1 MIESFWWLFTLFLM
15 LLGVVGTIIPLL
27 PGTTLVLAAAFLHR
41 FVFSPGNSIGW
52 ISIVAIAALYALS
65 IFVDV
70 TSSAVG
76 AKRFGA
82 SRLAMIGSVVGALV
96 GIFFGPI
103 GIIAGPLG
111 GALIGEVIAQRSR
124 QDLPKTMKVGY
135 GTVVGT
141 LVGILG
147 RMGIALV
154 MVTVF
159 VAGSVFRF

>member
-1 MIESFWWLFTLFLM
+1 MIEPFWWLFTLFLM
-15 LLGVVGTIIPLL
+15 LIGVVGTLIPLL
-27 PGTTLVLAAAFLHR
+27 PGTTLVLAAVVLHR
-41 FVFSPGNSIGW
+41 FVFSPGTSIGW
-52 ISIVAIAALYALS
+52 VSIAVLVILYGLS
-65 IFVDV
+65 VFVDI

-82 SRLAMIGSVVGALV
+82 SRLAMVGSVVGALL

-141 LVGILG
+141 LVGIIG
-147 RMGIALV
+147 RMGIAV
-154 MVTVF
+154 MMVTVF
-159 VAGSVFRF
+159 IAGSVFRF